1 VSGRTTTW
9 VANCRISPEKGDP
22 RAQLRRATES
32 LPADTHV
39 RVLVEMPPI
48 RLGISMSFA
57 PDFSW
62 FRDDLNW
69 QFEADAD
76 HAEWAMLWS
85 ELTEQL
91 RRVK

>member
-1 VSGRTTTW
+1 
-9 VANCRISPEKGDP
+9 
-22 RAQLRRATES
+22 
-32 LPADTHV
+32 
-39 RVLVEMPPI
+39 MPPI